1 MLLAQPAGG
10 TGGHATYP
18 HTKQVCL
25 PAARAGAGFCA
36 QPGNLL
42 FVLSSLLLRQADL
55 GAAARFRVQEFTC
68 SSGWSSI
75 RHAMLEVGDPHV
87 TDWLLMLV
95 GTKPACKPLTGDTKG
110 CEAANRALL
119 IALWLWTEGTKVTP
133 ISDVLISVLTA
144 SKHVLSFHI
153 PELNGSAAANQPV
166 PGICACITGK
176 PEGLAAC
183 YSNKLASPQSG
194 RLSFETGSLCKV

>member
-1 MLLAQPAGG
+1 MLLAQPARG
-10 TGGHATYP
+10 TVGHATYP

-42 FVLSSLLLRQADL
+42 FVSSLPGRS
-55 GAAARFRVQEFTC
+55 RC
-68 SSGWSSI
+68 SSQVQGAGVHLQLWLELDTP
-75 RHAMLEVGDPHV
+75 RDATEVGDPHV
-87 TDWLLMLV
+87 TDQLLMLV

-153 PELNGSAAANQPV
+153 PELNGSAAASQPV
-166 PGICACITGK
+166 PGICARITGK

>member
-1 MLLAQPAGG
+1 MCFVFPAPLPDRSRCSGQVQG
-10 TGGHATYP
+10 TGVHLQLWLELNTPRDAT
-18 HTKQVCL
+18 
-25 PAARAGAGFCA
+25 
-36 QPGNLL
+36 
-42 FVLSSLLLRQADL
+42 
-55 GAAARFRVQEFTC
+55 E
-68 SSGWSSI
+68 
-75 RHAMLEVGDPHV
+75 MGDPHV
-87 TDWLLMLV
+87 THQLLMLV
-95 GTKPACKPLTGDTKG
+95 GTKPACKPPTDTEG

-153 PELNGSAAANQPV
+153 PELNGSAAASQAV
-166 PGICACITGK
+166 PGICARITGK

-194 RLSFETGSLCKV
+194 RLSFTTGSLCKV